1 MAKILV
7 IDDDRMVRDT
17 LKIILSAAG
26 HEVRLA
32 EDGNKGMQAFG
43 KFAPDLVITDIL
55 MPEKEGME
63 TIRELR
69 EQRPD
74 VPIIAISGGGRVG
87 NMSFLKVAERF
98 GANRTI
104 TKPFEPEH
112 IVATVA
118 ELLPQAA

>member
-17 LKIILSAAG
+17 LKIILVAAG
-26 HEVRLA
+26 HEVMLT
-32 EDGNKGMQAFG
+32 EDGNRGMQAFST
-43 KFAPDLVITDIL
+43 FTPDLVITDIL

-63 TIRELR
+63 TIRDLR
-69 EQRPD
+69 QLQPD
-74 VPIIAISGGGRVG
+74 IPIIAISGGGRVG
-87 NMSFLKVAERF
+87 NMSFLRVAERF

-112 IVATVA
+112 IVATIA
-118 ELLPQAA
+118 ELLPKAA